1 MTSYNFKKMNR
12 KSNGYTLIEVLVAT
26 ALIGFALL
34 GTGFLIA
41 FGIQSV
47 EGSNRVT
54 VATGLVQQGL
64 DTMKGNRIEAYR
76 MMGPNTTRTVSC
88 AVPDVLTNNPFQQRR
103 VWDCNMH
110 QQIPG
115 AVSTWAIVDGVA
127 QITIDWSQN
136 RGGES
141 GNDEERRRITME
153 IQL

>member
-1 MTSYNFKKMNR
+1 
-12 KSNGYTLIEVLVAT
+12 
-26 ALIGFALL
+26 
-34 GTGFLIA
+34 
-41 FGIQSV
+41 
-47 EGSNRVT
+47 
-54 VATGLVQQGL
+54 
-64 DTMKGNRIEAYR
+64 
-76 MMGPNTTRTVSC
+76 
-88 AVPDVLTNNPFQQRR
+88 
-103 VWDCNMH
+103 MH